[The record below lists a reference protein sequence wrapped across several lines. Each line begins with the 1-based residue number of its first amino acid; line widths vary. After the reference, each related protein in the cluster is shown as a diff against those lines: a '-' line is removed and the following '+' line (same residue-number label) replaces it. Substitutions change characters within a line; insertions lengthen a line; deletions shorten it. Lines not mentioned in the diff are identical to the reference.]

1 MESRE
6 KKINIG
12 VGFVT
17 GRKHFKNL
25 IKMYVNNWKES
36 GLIHNPNIA
45 IHLFIA
51 YDLSYT
57 NTAIDDYTIT
67 DLQILKMLDYIYY
80 LDEDTVSNEI
90 KMLVEKDIITL
101 DEAKLIFGR
110 GYAMKRN
117 AVLYFAI
124 KRKIDYLVFFDDD
137 EYPVANIKINNTIL
151 WKGENV
157 LLTHIKNLMYADI
170 THGYHCGYISPIPQI
185 KFNSELSE
193 KKFRVFVEAVSND
206 IINWQSVKTKMD
218 SGGITY
224 ANVNID
230 INNRTVKVKE
240 NNGMKFIS
248 GSNLGFNLKQID
260 RIFPFYNPPGAR
272 GEDTFLSTCICNRV
286 VKKIP
291 CYMFH
296 DGFLSCE
303 QLLFGSLPSNLKIMQ
318 ANSEDITQRFLNAS
332 IGWIRYKPLLLY
344 VTQNKNYKN
353 EINIVEK
360 KLEKVVPCICN
371 YFNEEKFRIILDE
384 FDYFHLH
391 VKKHY
396 KDFKQTQIVWS
407 KLMDR
412 LKKNDDK
419 NYR

>member
-185 KFNSELSE
+185 KFNSELSK

-230 INNRTVKVKE
+230 INNRTVKDKE

-260 RIFPFYNPPGAR
+260 RIFPVYNPPGAR
-272 GEDTFLSTCICNRV
+272 GEDTFLRTCI
-286 VKKIP
+286 
-291 CYMFH
+291 
-296 DGFLSCE
+296 
-303 QLLFGSLPSNLKIMQ
+303 
-318 ANSEDITQRFLNAS
+318 
-332 IGWIRYKPLLLY
+332 
-344 VTQNKNYKN
+344 
-353 EINIVEK
+353 
-360 KLEKVVPCICN
+360 
-371 YFNEEKFRIILDE
+371 
-384 FDYFHLH
+384 
-391 VKKHY
+391 
-396 KDFKQTQIVWS
+396 
-407 KLMDR
+407 
-412 LKKNDDK
+412 
-419 NYR
+419 

>member
-185 KFNSELSE
+185 KFNSEHS
-193 KKFRVFVEAVSND
+193 KKNFVF
-206 IINWQSVKTKMD
+206 
-218 SGGITY
+218 
-224 ANVNID
+224 
-230 INNRTVKVKE
+230 
-240 NNGMKFIS
+240 
-248 GSNLGFNLKQID
+248 LLKQ
-260 RIFPFYNPPGAR
+260 
-272 GEDTFLSTCICNRV
+272 
-286 VKKIP
+286 
-291 CYMFH
+291 
-296 DGFLSCE
+296 
-303 QLLFGSLPSNLKIMQ
+303 
-318 ANSEDITQRFLNAS
+318 
-332 IGWIRYKPLLLY
+332 
-344 VTQNKNYKN
+344 
-353 EINIVEK
+353 
-360 KLEKVVPCICN
+360 
-371 YFNEEKFRIILDE
+371 
-384 FDYFHLH
+384 
-391 VKKHY
+391 
-396 KDFKQTQIVWS
+396 
-407 KLMDR
+407 
-412 LKKNDDK
+412 
-419 NYR
+419 